1 MHFGVQ
7 APNLAQM
14 FVWTFRTVQKGC
26 QKSDL
31 HGEGE
36 GEGRGNFFKV
46 PYVTKL
52 LETGLYRLVKE
63 VNEIFMVFFEDKG
76 VVSAP
81 KMPVGGRRG
90 ADILI
95 LK

>member
-1 MHFGVQ
+1 MEYKHQTWHRCSFGHSEQ
-7 APNLAQM
+7 FRRGAKNR
-14 FVWTFRTVQKGC
+14 TFT
-26 QKSDL
+26 
-31 HGEGE
+31 
-36 GEGRGNFFKV
+36 GRGRGREGVNFFKV

>member
-1 MHFGVQ
+1 MFFGFFTEHCLFSTYILQ
-7 APNLAQM
+7 LA
-14 FVWTFRTVQKGC
+14 FIFGLDNDV
-26 QKSDL
+26 
-31 HGEGE
+31 
-36 GEGRGNFFKV
+36 FKV

>member
-1 MHFGVQ
+1 MEYKHQTWHRCSFGHSEQ
-7 APNLAQM
+7 
-14 FVWTFRTVQKGC
+14 FQKGC

-31 HGEGE
+31 QGE

-46 PYVTKL
+46 TYVTKL

-63 VNEIFMVFFEDKG
+63 VNEIFMVFYEDKG

-81 KMPVGGRRG
+81 KMPVGGGRG

>member
-1 MHFGVQ
+1 MEYKHQTWHRCSFAHSEQ
-7 APNLAQM
+7 
-14 FVWTFRTVQKGC
+14 FQKGC

-31 HGEGE
+31 QGEGE

>member
-14 FVWTFRTVQKGC
+14 FRTVQKGC

-52 LETGLYRLVKE
+52 LETFLNV
-63 VNEIFMVFFEDKG
+63 EILTSVSG
-76 VVSAP
+76 VANLRAQKVC
-81 KMPVGGRRG
+81 
-90 ADILI
+90 L
-95 LK
+95 